1 MLKELMRE
9 MVGTQSSDLH
19 LKVGRPPLF
28 RRRGELEASDHD
40 ILTDEEVQKMLY
52 EMMTE
57 HQRERFERDWEVD
70 LAYHLPK
77 EARFRVNGYFQRG
90 HVSVAIRLIPEEVPS
105 IDELRLPQVLKEM
118 AVRKQGLVLV
128 TGPTGSGKTTTQAAI
143 IEHINRNQHRHV
155 ITIEDPVEYVFTDK
169 KSTIDQREIG
179 TDTRSHKEALRRV
192 LRQDPDV
199 ILMGEM
205 RDAETIEIGLH
216 AAETGHLVLSTLHTN
231 DAKQTVDRILDTM
244 GSAMASQ
251 YRLMLSLNILAVLSQ
266 RLLPRADGAG
276 RVAAVEVLI
285 NSPHTSELIREG
297 KTVELQDAIAGS
309 KSYYQMQTFNQAL
322 IRLVQD
328 GLITAEVALEFTD
341 APGDLRLMLRGV
353 GTGAEAA
360 TATKQKPDAKADVK
374 AEAEGGERG
383 SPSSQRF
390 KF

>member
-9 MVGTQSSDLH
+9 MIATTSSDLH

-28 RRRGELEASDHD
+28 RRQGELQPSGNEP
-40 ILTDEEVQKMLY
+40 LTDEQVQGMLF

-57 HQRERFERDWEVD
+57 HQQQRFERDWEVD
-70 LAYHLPK
+70 LAYHLPS
-77 EARFRVNGYFQRG
+77 EARFRVNWYFQRG
-90 HVSVAIRLIPEEVPS
+90 HVSVAVRLIPERVPT
-105 IDELRLPQVLKEM
+105 IDELRLPQVLKEV
-118 AVRKQGLVLV
+118 AVRKQGLILV

-143 IEHINRNQHRHV
+143 IEHINGDHYRHV
-155 ITIEDPVEYVFTDK
+155 ITIEDPIEYVFTDNRC
-169 KSTIDQREIG
+169 TIDQREIG

-244 GSAMASQ
+244 GSDMASQ
-251 YRLMLSLNILAVLSQ
+251 YRMMLSLNVLAVLSQ
-266 RLLPRADGAG
+266 RLLPRADGSG

-285 NSPHTSELIREG
+285 NSPHIADLVRDG
-297 KTVELQDAIAGS
+297 KTVELQEAIASS

-322 IRLVQD
+322 TGLVQE
-328 GLITAEVALEFTD
+328 GLITAEVALDFTD
-341 APGDLRLMLRGV
+341 NAGDLRLMLRGV
-353 GTGAEAA
+353 GSGAEAA
-360 TATKQKPDAKADVK
+360 RTTKEKGQAGA
-374 AEAEGGERG
+374 AEKQPRTG
-383 SPSSQRF
+383 PKLNF
-390 KF
+390 

>member
-9 MVGTQSSDLH
+9 MIASRSSDLH

-28 RRRGELEASDHD
+28 RRQGDLEPSDRPV
-40 ILTDEEVQKMLY
+40 LTDDEVHKMLD

-57 HQRERFERDWEVD
+57 YQRQRFERDWEVD
-70 LAYHLPK
+70 LAYHLPG

-90 HVSVAIRLIPEEVPS
+90 HISVAIRLIPEQAPT
-105 IDELRLPQVLKEM
+105 IDELRLPQVLKEV
-118 AVRKQGLVLV
+118 AVRKQGLILV
-128 TGPTGSGKTTTQAAI
+128 TGPTGAGKTTTQAAV
-143 IEHINRNQHRHV
+143 IEHINRDQHRHI
-155 ITIEDPVEYVFTDK
+155 ITIEDPIEYVFTDK

-231 DAKQTVDRILDTM
+231 DAKQTVDRIVDTM
-244 GSAMASQ
+244 GSAMAAQ
-251 YRLMLSLNILAVLSQ
+251 YRLMLSLNVLAILSQ

-276 RVAAVEVLI
+276 RVAAVEVLV
-285 NSPHTSELIREG
+285 NSPHIGELIRDG
-297 KTVELQDAIAGS
+297 KTVELGGAIATS

-322 IRLVQD
+322 TDLVRE
-328 GLITAEVALEFTD
+328 GLITAEVALQFSD
-341 APGDLRLMLRGV
+341 AAGDLRLMLRGI
-353 GTGAEAA
+353 GSGAEAA
-360 TATKQKPDAKADVK
+360 AATKEE
-374 AEAEGGERG
+374 AEAEGAGRRPPRKRG
-383 SPSSQRF
+383 PDF
-390 KF
+390 

>member
-1 MLKELMRE
+1 MLNELMRE
-9 MVGTQSSDLH
+9 MVATKSSDLH

-28 RRRGELEASDHD
+28 RRQGDLQPSDRPV
-40 ILTDEEVQKMLY
+40 LTDDEVHKMLD

-57 HQRERFERDWEVD
+57 HQRQRFERDWEVD
-70 LAYHLPK
+70 LAYHLPH

-90 HVSVAIRLIPEEVPS
+90 HISVAIRLIPERVPT
-105 IDELRLPQVLKEM
+105 IDELRLPQVLKEVAM
-118 AVRKQGLVLV
+118 RKQGLILV

-143 IEHINRNQHRHV
+143 IEHINGDQPRHV
-155 ITIEDPVEYVFTDK
+155 ITIEDPVEYVFTDNRC
-169 KSTIDQREIG
+169 TIDQREIG

-244 GSAMASQ
+244 GSAMAGP
-251 YRLMLSLNILAVLSQ
+251 YRMMLSLNVLAILSQ
-266 RLLPRADGAG
+266 RLLPRADGSG

-285 NSPHTSELIREG
+285 NSPHISELIRDG
-297 KTVELQDAIAGS
+297 KTVELQGAIASS

-322 IRLVQD
+322 TGLVQE
-328 GLITAEVALEFTD
+328 GLVTADVALQFSE

-353 GTGAEAA
+353 GSGGEAA
-360 TATKQKPDAKADVK
+360 AATKEKR
-374 AEAEGGERG
+374 EAEGAGKRPSTGRG
-383 SPSSQRF
+383 ADS
-390 KF
+390 